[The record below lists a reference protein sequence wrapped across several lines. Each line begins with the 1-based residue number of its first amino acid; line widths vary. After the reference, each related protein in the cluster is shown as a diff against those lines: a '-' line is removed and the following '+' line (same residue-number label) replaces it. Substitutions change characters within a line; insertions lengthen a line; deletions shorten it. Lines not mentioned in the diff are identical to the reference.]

1 MKDSKLFPRKV
12 YNLKDNTKFQ
22 DLRNHMY
29 DSVYLSNIYKTS
41 KPVKVLK
48 DFRLDLAVKSITK
61 EQMYSKVC
69 WLLNG
74 KVKGLWDCKVDD
86 EIMTPS
92 AQTITSKKF
101 NIWEHIY

>member
-12 YNLKDNTKFQ
+12 YNLEDNTKFQ

-48 DFRLDLAVKSITK
+48 DFVPF
-61 EQMYSKVC
+61 
-69 WLLNG
+69 
-74 KVKGLWDCKVDD
+74 
-86 EIMTPS
+86 EIS
-92 AQTITSKKF
+92 DVHTS
-101 NIWEHIY
+101 NISLPIKTGN